1 MTAQQFFRNSQISG
15 ATTQIFHGSK
25 IENDLATAAY
35 RFMGAGIF
43 WIGWQAA
50 LMAAA
55 SVPF

>member
-1 MTAQQFFRNSQISG
+1 M
-15 ATTQIFHGSK
+15 QIFHGSK
-25 IENDLATAAY
+25 IENDLATVAY